1 MAEERCES
9 NENVM
14 ILACSGASNVGQ
26 LSNRAAVELTQEGF
40 GKIFCLAGIGGDLS
54 GFIQSAKDAPR
65 MIAIDGCD
73 VGCAKAILERAEV
86 PLKDYIVLTTLGIE
100 KNKDFD
106 LKHLDVQKV
115 KDEIRR
121 TCDSE
126 AM

>member
-1 MAEERCES
+1 
-9 NENVM
+9 
-14 ILACSGASNVGQ
+14 
-26 LSNRAAVELTQEGF
+26 
-40 GKIFCLAGIGGDLS
+40 
-54 GFIQSAKDAPR
+54 

-73 VGCAKAILERAEV
+73 MSCAKAILERAEV

-106 LKHLDVQKV
+106 LKHFDVQKV

-121 TCDSE
+121 TCNSE